1 MAALTHQVF
10 VTVQDDKGLQSTMIV
25 HIPVA
30 TDAQDAVDFAG
41 LLVNEIDPLVIGGI
55 VAAGVTLAA
64 DIAGHGAIGPTS
76 DVQEKGEFAF
86 RTVNNFLFRTALSC
100 FDEAFVLSASQAIDT
115 GDADVIDFVDALID
129 GIVVPST
136 ATVIPVD
143 SRGEDLTS
151 LESALERFR
160 RRARVS

>member
-1 MAALTHQVF
+1 M
-10 VTVQDDKGLQSTMIV
+10 
-25 HIPVA
+25 
-30 TDAQDAVDFAG
+30 G
-41 LLVNEIDPLVIGGI
+41 LLVNEIDPLILGGI
-55 VAAGVTLAA
+55 VNAGVTFAA

-86 RTVNNFLFRTALSC
+86 RTLNNFVFRVSLSGL
-100 FDEAFVLSASQAIDT
+100 DESFVLPASQALNT
-115 GDADVIDFVDALID
+115 ADDDVVDFVDALLL
-129 GIVVPST
+129 GLVVPST

-160 RRARVS
+160 RRARLS

>member
-1 MAALTHQVF
+1 MAILTHQGF
-10 VTVQDDKGLQSTMIV
+10 VTVQDDKGMRSTMIV
-25 HIPVA
+25 HLPFA
-30 TDAQDAVDFAG
+30 TLAQDALDFVG
-41 LLVNEIDPLVIGGI
+41 LLVDDIDPLVIGGI
-55 VAAGVTLAA
+55 VSAGVTLAA

-86 RTVNNFLFRTALSC
+86 RTVNNFLFRVALSA
-100 FDEAFVLSASQAIDT
+100 FDESFVLGASQTINT
-115 GDADVIDFVDALID
+115 GDALVQAFRDDLLN

-143 SRGEDLTS
+143 SRAEDLTS

-160 RRARVS
+160 RRARIA